1 MERRPLT
8 SEGELHPLTRLKIA
22 VWQRGAFL
30 QSLISNMDVV
40 RKAEGERW
48 KHSSREKM
56 QRLEAQLIEVEMF
69 SRWVDKAIDD
79 MKEKNNER

>member
-48 KHSSREKM
+48 SH
-56 QRLEAQLIEVEMF
+56 
-69 SRWVDKAIDD
+69 
-79 MKEKNNER
+79 

>member
-30 QSLISNMDVV
+30 QSLINNMDVV

-48 KHSSREKM
+48 RH
-56 QRLEAQLIEVEMF
+56 
-69 SRWVDKAIDD
+69 
-79 MKEKNNER
+79 

>member
-30 QSLISNMDVV
+30 QSLINNMDVV

-79 MKEKNNER
+79 MKEKSNER

>member
-79 MKEKNNER
+79 MKEKSNER